1 MPTYKFII
9 TVIGGTWND
18 ETIIKFSEQEKNM
31 TVSLI
36 KENYGL
42 DCLVEKIKL

>member
-9 TVIGGTWND
+9 TVIGGTWHG
-18 ETIIKFSEQEKNM
+18 ETITKFSEQEKNM

-36 KENYGL
+36 KEIYGL
-42 DCLVEKIKL
+42 DCSIEKIML